1 MKFLLFLLFSCV
13 LDDECVEGCCV
24 SSLDNVVLWIL
35 SRFSSGSRIVMS
47 AERFCIEFYCCF
59 LLICL
64 VWAFVCSI
72 VSFSALFL
80 YFWDIVSTPFFL
92 CFLSFLLHTL
102 CLRLIISISLFSAFI
117 QSLSVKT
124 YFKNICYY

>member
-1 MKFLLFLLFSCV
+1 MKFLLFLLFSGV
-13 LDDECVEGCCV
+13 IDDECVEGCCI

-35 SRFSSGSRIVMS
+35 SRFSSRSC
-47 AERFCIEFYCCF
+47 RFCIEFYCCF

-64 VWAFVCSI
+64 VWAFVCSV
-72 VSFSALFL
+72 VSFYALFL
-80 YFWDIVSTPFFL
+80 YFWDIVSTPFLL
-92 CFLSFLLHTL
+92 CVLSFLLHTL

-124 YFKNICYY
+124 YFKNIYYY